1 MFIDKALDL
10 IQLAEVRGLQQRKQ
24 VPYAELFPG
33 HDGMEGSEAG
43 VSETVKGEGKDFQTS
58 LSQCPVSC
66 PAWRGPR
73 AARRYSLQAPLQETF
88 KALHH
93 FTCLEVSVWWN
104 IHENILQ
111 FLALSKGVMNW
122 EIKFSFI
129 FWHTRSLYYKNI
141 L

>member
-1 MFIDKALDL
+1 MNHIANMETFENPTIKLGWTCAEVFIDKALDL

-33 HDGMEGSEAG
+33 HDGMEGLVAG
-43 VSETVKGEGKDFQTS
+43 VSETIKGEGKDSQTS

-88 KALHH
+88 EDLHH
-93 FTCLEVSVWWN
+93 FSCLEVSV
-104 IHENILQ
+104 L
-111 FLALSKGVMNW
+111 
-122 EIKFSFI
+122 IKYS
-129 FWHTRSLYYKNI
+129 
-141 L
+141 